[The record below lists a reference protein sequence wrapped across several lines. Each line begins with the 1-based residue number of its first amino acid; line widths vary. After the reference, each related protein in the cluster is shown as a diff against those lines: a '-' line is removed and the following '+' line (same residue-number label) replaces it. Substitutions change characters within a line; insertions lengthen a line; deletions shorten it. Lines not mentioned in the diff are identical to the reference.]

1 MNGRTLGFGA
11 AFLAL
16 AALIQA
22 TDFDRVNSFAV
33 DHLQPWAG
41 GKGHPRLNNLADLVV
56 SPAAPAT
63 TVVLIGLGAL
73 YLWARGRRRAALAWP
88 AALLMAF
95 AVEILGKVVVSQH
108 RSGAWHG
115 FGLTFDSSFPSGH
128 MLRAILLAGAATAVW
143 HALRLPTACWC
154 AAVAVCLLISG
165 FHLPTD
171 IAGGALAGLALASWA
186 ADYDDEAPENDVD
199 VVSESFNPPGSPEQ
213 FS

>member
-1 MNGRTLGFGA
+1 VSRRTIGFGV

-16 AALIQA
+16 AALVQA
-22 TDFDRVNSFAV
+22 TDFERVNSFAV

-41 GKGHPRLNNLADLVV
+41 GKGHPRLRNLADLVV

-63 TVVLIGLGAL
+63 TVVLIGLAAL
-73 YLWARGRRRAALAWP
+73 YLWARGRPRAAVAWP
-88 AALLMAF
+88 VALLMAF
-95 AVEILGKVVVSQH
+95 GVEILAKVVVSQH
-108 RSGAWHG
+108 RSAIWRG

-143 HALRLPTACWC
+143 HALRAPMACWC

-186 ADYDDEAPENDVD
+186 ADHDDQAPEDDLD
-199 VVSESFNPPGSPEQ
+199 VVSRDFRSGSREQ
-213 FS
+213 FL

>member
-1 MNGRTLGFGA
+1 MTRRTIGFGV

-16 AALIQA
+16 AALVQA
-22 TDFDRVNSFAV
+22 TDFERINSFAV

-41 GKGHPRLNNLADLVV
+41 GKGHPRLRTLADLVV
-56 SPAAPAT
+56 SPAAPAP
-63 TVVLIGLGAL
+63 TVVLIGLAAL
-73 YLWARGRRRAALAWP
+73 YLWARGRRRAAVAWP

-95 AVEILGKVVVSQH
+95 ALEILAKVVVSQH
-108 RSGAWHG
+108 RSSIWHG

-128 MLRAILLAGAATAVW
+128 MLRAILLAGVATAAW
-143 HALRLPTACWC
+143 RALRTPMACWC

-186 ADYDDEAPENDVD
+186 ADHDDEAPEDDVD
-199 VVSESFNPPGSPEQ
+199 VVSSDISTGSREH
-213 FS
+213 FL